1 MPKTLTDKGVKSLKP
16 RSQRYAFPDP
26 ELRGHYVR
34 IQPGGVKTFVVV
46 ARNPNSGKQE
56 WAAIGA
62 CDVLAIDDARKQA
75 QSVLA
80 RIRAGQPAFEAPVES
95 FEAVARQW
103 LQRHVHA
110 KRLRSEKQITRLLEM
125 HVFDFWKGRP
135 FLSIRRSDV
144 TALLDDVEDDH
155 GARQADQ
162 VLTIVRSIM
171 NWQAT
176 RSDDYQPPIIKGMR
190 RQNPKEQ
197 VRERILADDE
207 IRKVWKAAEANG
219 TFGGFVRAALLT
231 AQRRAKVMTMRWD
244 DISDDGEWTIP
255 QEKREKDSAG
265 SLMLPKAAL
274 DIIRAQPHLGE
285 NPFVFASAR
294 TEGPING
301 LAMMKRDFDA
311 RLSGV
316 AHWTIHDLRRSAR
329 SLMSRA
335 GVSSEHAERVMGHAI
350 AGVEGVY
357 DQHKYSGEKAEALRK
372 LAALIDA
379 IVHPPRDNILPMTK
393 RAKRR

>member
-1 MPKTLTDKGVKSLKP
+1 MPKTLTDKAVAKLQP
-16 RSQRYAFPDP
+16 RAKTYHYPDP

-34 IQPGGVKTFVVV
+34 IQPSGTRTFAAI
-46 ARNPNSGKQE
+46 ARKPDGKQE
-56 WAAIGA
+56 WATIGA
-62 CDVLAIDDARKQA
+62 ADTLSIDEARKQA
-75 QSVLA
+75 QAALA

-95 FEAVARQW
+95 FETVARDW
-103 LQRHVHA
+103 LKRHVQ
-110 KRLRSEKQITRLLEM
+110 KNRLRSEKQIAGLLEL
-125 HVFDFWKGRP
+125 HVFHFWKGRP

-155 GARQADQ
+155 GARQADA
-162 VLTIVRSIM
+162 VLTVVRSIM
-171 NWQAT
+171 GWYAT
-176 RSDDYQPPIIKGMR
+176 RSDDYQPPIIRGMR

-197 VRERILADDE
+197 VRERILTDDE
-207 IRKVWKAAEANG
+207 IREIWKRAEASG
-219 TFGGFVRAALLT
+219 TFGAFVRIALLT
-231 AQRRAKVMTMRWD
+231 AQRRAKVTTMKWS

-255 QEKREKDSAG
+255 QEKREKDSAK
-265 SLMLPKAAL
+265 SLMLPPAAI
-274 DIIRAQPHLGE
+274 DIIRAQPRLGE

-316 AHWTIHDLRRSAR
+316 DHFTIHDLRRSAR

-350 AGVEGVY
+350 GGVEGIY
-357 DQHKYSGEKAEALRK
+357 DRHKYAAEKAEALAK
-372 LAALIDA
+372 LAGLIGV
-379 IVHPPRDNILPMTK
+379 IVDPRPNVVPIK
-393 RAKRR
+393 GAKRR